1 MTDVVDVA
9 TRSRMMAGIKGKNTR
24 PELIL
29 RRALHARGI
38 RFRLHTTKL
47 PGRPDIVF
55 PRFGAVCFVH
65 GCFWHRHEDCRF
77 ATTPGTREE
86 FWQSKFVSTV
96 DRDRRKQGELMIA
109 GWRVAVVWECALRAG
124 AVDTAAA
131 GLADWLRG
139 TSSHLEVG
147 GN

>member
-1 MTDVVDVA
+1 MDVVDAA

-24 PELIL
+24 PEVML
-29 RRALHARGI
+29 RRALHSRGI

-65 GCFWHRHEDCRF
+65 GCFWHRHAGCGF
-77 ATTPGTREE
+77 ATTPRTRGE
-86 FWQSKFVSTV
+86 FWQSKFLANV
-96 DRDRRKQGELMIA
+96 DRDRRNQRELIIA
-109 GWRVAVVWECALRAG
+109 GWRVAVVWECALRARG
-124 AVDTAAA
+124 VDTAAA
-131 GLADWLRG
+131 GLAHWLCG
-139 TSSHLEVG
+139 TSSRFELG